1 MSEFFPVATVD
12 QLPPGTILACMVGGK
27 EIAVVNCDGTLYAIS
42 NVCSHEYAQLSEGEL
57 DSDDC
62 TIECPLHG
70 AIFALR
76 TGKVRALP
84 ATEPIPVYAV
94 KVVDDTVQIAVS

>member
-1 MSEFFPVATVD
+1 MAEFVPVATVD
-12 QLPPGTILACMVGGK
+12 QLPPGAIHAYMVGGK

-76 TGKVRALP
+76 TRQGPGAPCHRADPGLSSP
-84 ATEPIPVYAV
+84 
-94 KVVDDTVQIAVS
+94 DR